1 MQCRNGHYSGSQK
14 DPTKINTENR
24 KQCISRLKCVKKKES
39 LQWSCICVVARE
51 YAVFILRVGGLFSNI
66 LTARPDTWGSRFSS
80 GTSTSSI
87 RIIPVAEALRENLP
101 SILGV
106 LNPFIPLS
114 RINPLTLPSSHFAQT
129 TQISAYGELVILF
142 REKKKKVLLS
152 FTCAVCLRF
161 MWCNVELIFYILPDI
176 RGQD

>member
-1 MQCRNGHYSGSQK
+1 METIFCSTQSAPCNAITGIIQAAKRTLKKS
-14 DPTKINTENR
+14 TENR
-24 KQCISRLKCVKKKES
+24 KQCISGLKCVKKKES

-51 YAVFILRVGGLFSNI
+51 YTVFILRVGGLFSNIDCNSNI

-106 LNPFIPLS
+106 LKPFIPLS
-114 RINPLTLPSSHFAQT
+114 RINPLTRPSSHFAQT
-129 TQISAYGELVILF
+129 TQISAYGELVILS
-142 REKKKKVLLS
+142 REKTKQ
-152 FTCAVCLRF
+152 C
-161 MWCNVELIFYILPDI
+161 W
-176 RGQD
+176 